1 MRTKTGIAIGCLTLC
16 AAALLRAQSVS
27 VAVVDLEELIR
38 LHPNTARDKKVLE
51 QTLKDYKAEGEDL
64 QRRIEALQ
72 EDFEK
77 ARKEAQDP
85 ALSDKARR
93 VAEESAARKGE
104 ELSAASRQAR
114 DKMQLRQQ
122 MLSEQQMRMVR
133 TTTEDIRE
141 AVGKYAA
148 ERKVLLVL
156 PQAAVLYQDKALDIT
171 DAVMKRM
178 NIQRPPPGAET
189 GAEGGDTPAARPA
202 AARPAPAP
210 KPAASEAG
218 APEK

>member
-122 MLSEQQMRMVR
+122 MLS
-133 TTTEDIRE
+133 
-141 AVGKYAA
+141 
-148 ERKVLLVL
+148 
-156 PQAAVLYQDKALDIT
+156 
-171 DAVMKRM
+171 
-178 NIQRPPPGAET
+178 
-189 GAEGGDTPAARPA
+189 
-202 AARPAPAP
+202 
-210 KPAASEAG
+210 
-218 APEK
+218 